1 MGDRGSQL
9 YRLFLLGDI
18 MAENTIDSLYID
30 ITSDSSMATKAIGK
44 LISSLK
50 VLKKEIGGGFST
62 SGFDTAVKSLDKIGA
77 KTKDLAKN
85 ADMSKL
91 SNNLKKATEI
101 KTDSLD
107 KFKASLRGLKA
118 DVKIPDTF
126 AGIEKEI
133 NSLLPKYEK
142 LIERQNK
149 AITMNKGEEPNT
161 KAYRGL
167 LYDIEMLLAKQKE
180 LSRARLEMSKADA
193 SRISAAPK
201 KDFIP
206 DENIHGA
213 SDGADT
219 LAKIAKM
226 YETVEDKAKRAE
238 EAAQNA
244 NRAFEYDDPSAR
256 ANAAVNGTKVYEDRL
271 KEITEKAKANVAENF
286 LLPETIKNSES
297 GLNSLINRLSAVK
310 ESLQQAFDLDKI
322 EQGSKGWETYQYKIA
337 LTEEKIQKVKESLAE
352 LADTNKG
359 LSATDQFANNQK
371 ENASKVSEIW
381 QKAYENIQK
390 NFKVPDS
397 IKDLERSIP
406 TLEKNLA
413 KLYEGFQKDIDTGKT
428 DQLSKSWSDY
438 EYKIGA
444 VNAKLDVTKKKLEE
458 LLSIKK
464 QMEGTE
470 PIPTPKETES
480 TPTKKEDINEKALAA
495 TVSFSTLSKYI
506 GQFSKTLDKLSGKMS
521 GILVNLYAPLRHM
534 VAEYKS
540 KLGDIGN
547 IFKTLGNVVEKAAN
561 KIRVKW
567 NNLVHSFS
575 KMVMRRALY
584 AVLQTINDAMGSL
597 ANFAGVTGQKFNAAM
612 SDMTANARYAGAN
625 IVAAFSPL
633 VNAIAPMIDA
643 LVAKM
648 VSAITVINQFFA
660 ALTGNNV
667 YVKAKK
673 TVTDYADSVKKA
685 EKAQKDFVLGI
696 DELNINNP
704 NKNDAGS
711 AAGEGV
717 EFEWEEAPVLKK
729 IKDFADKVKDIFG
742 KLFDPL
748 KKAWDRAGEYVIS
761 GFKYMVGELGKLA
774 AAIGEDFLTMWQ
786 EEATVRIFENILGI
800 VGDIEYTIGNLARN
814 FREAWEENDTGLDI
828 FRNMR
833 DILGILVEH
842 VRNVTQAMKDWSE
855 TVDFRPMLTS
865 FRDMLES
872 LKPVADFIGGV
883 FEDVMNNVVIRYID
897 WMISDGIPHLNNTI
911 ASIADAFDWEKMRSD
926 MAPVEEAFGNLA
938 IAIHEGTVNAL
949 GNLGQALAKITNT
962 ETFTKFMEN
971 IARIINLI
979 DAELVEKVLTA
990 LGNCILDIADALVEF
1005 VGSDKFTDFLGDVK
1019 KYLDDLTVEDIEG
1032 IIKGL
1037 AISIGLFKFGAFVG
1051 EGVTN
1056 AIKFLSTAS
1065 SLAGTGGIGALA
1077 SSLAGLAEGA
1087 VILGGVV
1094 LHIKALTDNLKD
1106 LRNAIK
1112 NKDVPG
1118 AIQSVVEAI
1127 WRILNPAASAGV
1139 EIWELILKTTG
1150 LGDKIKETWEKVK
1163 TTLAPV
1169 KEWIKTNITDPV
1181 GRAFSTLWENVKEIW
1196 GKVSGW
1202 FNEKV
1207 IQPVVSFFEGFK
1219 KRVNQIFEGL
1229 WILVKA
1235 IWKVASDWFKEN
1247 VADPVAEVFS
1257 GIKDSITKFFSETW
1271 EAVKDIWGSVT
1282 DWFGTNV
1289 VDPLVKVFDPIVDAI
1304 TGIFDRVWDGIKDGA
1319 AACFN
1324 GVIGAIESAINGIID
1339 SVNGWLDMFNNAV
1352 GWAAGIVG
1360 GGWGGVD
1367 LLNHISI
1374 DRISWKA
1381 SGGFLGSP
1389 SSYSLFGMGE
1399 NGVPE
1404 ILGTVGGKS
1413 AVAGGEEITGIRDQ
1427 VYESGLAEQV
1437 LLGQAISLL
1446 QVIADKD
1453 FNVDLDGRSMVTAL
1467 QSRSTRNGY
1476 SMATVS

>member
-1 MGDRGSQL
+1 
-9 YRLFLLGDI
+9 
-18 MAENTIDSLYID
+18 MAENTIDSLYIE

-62 SGFDTAVKSLDKIGA
+62 SGFDTAMKSLDKIGA
-77 KTKDLAKN
+77 KTKNLAKN

-91 SNNLKKATEI
+91 SNNLKKATEV
-101 KTDSLD
+101 KTESLD

-193 SRISAAPK
+193 SRISVAPK
-201 KDFIP
+201 KDSIP

-238 EAAQNA
+238 EAAKNA

-371 ENASKVSEIW
+371 DNASKVSEIW

-444 VNAKLDVTKKKLEE
+444 ANAKLDVTKKKLEE
-458 LLSIKK
+458 LLSIEK

-470 PIPTPKETES
+470 PIPTPEKTES
-480 TPTKKEDINEKALAA
+480 TPTKTEDINTKALAA

-506 GQFSKTLDKLSGKMS
+506 GQFSKTLDRLSGKMS
-521 GILVNLYAPLRHM
+521 GVLVSLYAPLRHM

-625 IVAAFSPL
+625 IVVAFSPL

-685 EKAQKDFVLGI
+685 EKAQKDLVLGI

-711 AAGEGV
+711 AAGEGA

-748 KKAWDRAGEYVIS
+748 KKAWDRAGDYVIS

-774 AAIGEDFLTMWQ
+774 VAIGEDFLTMWQ

-814 FREAWEENDTGLDI
+814 FREAWKENDTGLDI

-926 MAPVEEAFGNLA
+926 MLPVEEAFGNLA

-949 GNLGQALAKITNT
+949 GNLGKALAKITNT

-971 IARIINLI
+971 IARIINLV

-990 LGNCILDIADALVEF
+990 LGNCILDIADALVKF
-1005 VGSDKFTDFLGDVK
+1005 VGSDNFTAFLDKVK
-1019 KYLDDLTVEDIEG
+1019 KYLDNMTVEDIEG
-1032 IIKGL
+1032 KIKGL
-1037 AISIGLFKFGAFVG
+1037 AIAIGLFKFGSFVG
-1051 EGVTN
+1051 TGVLT
-1056 AIKFLSTAS
+1056 AMKFLTFLSGLKTLTGTSSALTAV
-1065 SLAGTGGIGALA
+1065 AGALT
-1077 SSLAGLAEGA
+1077 GVGEA
-1087 VILGGVV
+1087 VIIVAGVFAH
-1094 LHIKALTDNLKD
+1094 LKNIADLFNKIKDAIHEGDLPKALGNVALM
-1106 LRNAIK
+1106 LLAIM
-1112 NKDVPG
+1112 
-1118 AIQSVVEAI
+1118 
-1127 WRILNPAASAGV
+1127 NPAASAGAAIAKFV
-1139 EIWELILKTTG
+1139 YDTGVQMGILKKDGKSLRDAVEENTKANSNALRDQRKTTEEETKTI
-1150 LGDKIKETWEKVK
+1150 GDK
-1163 TTLAPV
+1163 
-1169 KEWIKTNITDPV
+1169 
-1181 GRAFSTLWENVKEIW
+1181 
-1196 GKVSGW
+1196 
-1202 FNEKV
+1202 
-1207 IQPVVSFFEGFK
+1207 
-1219 KRVNQIFEGL
+1219 
-1229 WILVKA
+1229 
-1235 IWKVASDWFKEN
+1235 FKEL
-1247 VADPVAEVFS
+1247 AESIKKSGENAKNGAEEAFKGIREKFS
-1257 GIKDSITKFFSETW
+1257 ALAEQIGESGKHIGENIENAFKGIGEFMTRTFEDLRDSASRIWDNIKDTIH
-1271 EAVKDIWGSVT
+1271 
-1282 DWFGTNV
+1282 
-1289 VDPLVKVFDPIVDAI
+1289 DAI
-1304 TGIFDRVWDGIKDGA
+1304 EAIKGFLDFEWHWPDIKLPHFRIEGE
-1319 AACFN
+1319 FN
-1324 GVIGAIESAINGIID
+1324 LMEGRFPSIEID
-1339 SVNGWLDMFNNAV
+1339 WYA
-1352 GWAAGIVG
+1352 
-1360 GGWGGVD
+1360 
-1367 LLNHISI
+1367 
-1374 DRISWKA
+1374 K
-1381 SGGFLGSP
+1381 GGFLGSP

-1467 QSRSTRNGY
+1467 QSRSARNGY